1 MPLTMNRVPMT
12 ERETT
17 MSPRARLKELRALI
31 DSGAHE
37 EARRYLGAFLT
48 DDAVM
53 NDPTL
58 GGRTV
63 LGYPRKLHSARLK
76 LAKAEGQVVERL
88 GLQHTLVPPP
98 SLLAPLT
105 RFDGAERRQMNA
117 LNRQD
122 VPRVL
127 HQIWLGDLAVPPAV
141 EAWRAH
147 AERHGLDYRL
157 WREADLQALGVESH
171 PAFQRMM
178 AEGDFPGAV
187 DIARYFVLFAEGG
200 IYLDCDWYPARD
212 DASFADFL
220 PLTGLSALAEDTP
233 RNTGMG
239 SLLLT
244 NSFIATPA
252 GHPVFKRLLDI
263 LPEVTQLLPDGPAW
277 WSTGPLVMTLLFRGT
292 TFTVPDAGFVA
303 ANLARRAPA
312 SEVEDARRQALAED
326 GGLLIGWKS
335 W

>member
-1 MPLTMNRVPMT
+1 MKQV
-12 ERETT
+12 T
-17 MSPRARLKELRALI
+17 MSKSNTTTSPRVTLKAVRALI
-31 DSGAHE
+31 ESGAYG
-37 EARRYLGAFLT
+37 EARKHLEALSENE
-48 DDAVM
+48 AVM
-53 NDPTL
+53 NDPAL
-58 GGRTV
+58 GSRTV
-63 LGYPRKLHSARLK
+63 LGYPRKLHSAWLK
-76 LAKAEGQVVERL
+76 LAKAQGKRVERL

-98 SLLAPLT
+98 SLLEPLT

-117 LNRQD
+117 LNRQA

-127 HQIWLGDLAVPPAV
+127 HQIWLGALGLPSAV
-141 EAWRAH
+141 EAWQAH
-147 AERHGLDYRL
+147 AQKNGFEYRL
-157 WREADLQALGVESH
+157 WRESDLQALGVESH

-187 DIARYFVLFAEGG
+187 DIARYFVLLSQGG

-212 DASFADFL
+212 DISFADLL

-233 RNTGMG
+233 RDTGMG

-252 GHPVFKRLLDI
+252 GHPVFKRLVDI
-263 LPEVTQLLPDGPAW
+263 LPAVTQLLPDGPAW

-292 TFTVPDAGFVA
+292 TFNVPDAGFVA
-303 ANLARRAPA
+303 ANLARRAP
-312 SEVEDARRQALAED
+312 SSDVEDARRHALAED